1 MMAATTEEL
10 VAALR
15 TSLKETE
22 RLRRQ
27 NRRLTEASREP
38 VAIVGMACRYPGGVE
53 SPEAL
58 WELMAGGS
66 DAMEEF
72 PEDRGWD
79 VEGLYDP
86 DPERV
91 GTSYVRVGGFLK
103 DAAGFDAGLFGISP
117 REALAM
123 DPQQRLLLEVAW
135 EAFERAGLDPLGLRG
150 SDTGVFVG
158 ASPSEYLQGLASV
171 PEEAEGY
178 ALTGNLPSVITGRVA
193 YTYGLEGPAVS
204 LDTACSSSLVA
215 LHTACHSLRRGECSL
230 ALAGGVAVM
239 AQPVAFVEFSRQRAL
254 AADGRVKAF
263 AAAADGTNWG
273 EGAGLLVLE
282 RLSDARRNGHRV
294 LAVVRGSA
302 VNQDGASSSLTSPN
316 GPSQQ
321 RVIRAALA
329 DAGLS
334 PIDVDAVEAHGTGTR
349 LGDPIEAQGLLATY
363 GQGRAEDRP
372 VWLGSVKTNLGHTA
386 AASGVAG
393 VMKMV
398 LALRHETL
406 PPTLHVDEPTPYVDW
421 SEGGVELLRDAK
433 PWPTGERAR
442 RAGVSSFGVSG
453 TNAHVIVEEAPR
465 GPDELDEPDG
475 SEPHGSAL
483 VAVPMS
489 AAEPGALRGLA
500 ARVRD
505 AVAEQGLSPREAGKG
520 LARRGVLAH
529 RAVVVAGDGQE
540 LATGLAALAGGDP
553 SGAVVDGVAQGEAR
567 TAMLFS
573 GQGAQR
579 PGMGRELYEAFPV
592 FASAFDEA
600 CGHLDAYL
608 GVEGVRLRDVVF
620 GDVEGL
626 GRTVFTQ
633 VGLFA
638 FEVALF
644 RLVESFGVRPDS
656 VMGHSV
662 GEFAAAHVAGVM
674 SLEDACRLVAERG
687 RLMDGLPARGGM
699 MAVEASEVEV
709 RDWLAAGD
717 GAGASGEVAAV
728 NGPRSVVLSGAED
741 ALERAREWWLGQ
753 GRRVRRLDI
762 SNAFHSALV
771 EPVLE
776 EFGRVVAG
784 VELSAPRIPLVSN
797 VTGRP
802 VTAEEITSP
811 GYWVRHVREA
821 VRFADG
827 VRWLVEGGANVLLEV
842 GPSAVLSGP
851 AAECVAEWG
860 AGDRETAVVPLLRA
874 DKPEPR
880 TFLTGLAQAWTH
892 GTPVR
897 WPMSPRPVDLPTY
910 PFQHQQY
917 WLDTRTATA
926 GSGTGTGA
934 VTDEVSLADAEFWA
948 DVEQG
953 NADVLAKTLDL
964 DTDTLTPVLPA
975 LSSWWRGRRED
986 VTVDASQYRIRWTS
1000 VPRKRGGDGAPA
1012 DVSGTW
1018 LVIVSE
1024 ASLDHPWTEGCRQ
1037 ALADGGGDPKAVVVP
1052 TGSAGGADRDELA
1065 ALIREALDGG
1075 ATRPVGIVSLLGLD
1089 ETPHPR
1095 YPALT
1100 AGLAGTLA
1108 LIQALDDIGTDAR
1121 LWLLTC
1127 GAVTTG
1133 AHDAPPRP
1141 VQAQVFGLG
1150 QSLAVEDP
1158 RRWGGEADLP
1168 PEVSSTARERLCRVL
1183 AGIEGEDQLAVRPRG
1198 ILARR
1203 LVRPALAEE
1212 TPAAPAWRPS
1222 GSGTVLVTGG
1232 TGALGAHVARWLA
1245 GAGAGH
1251 LLLISRSGPKAP
1263 GADELTAELT
1273 ALGAEV
1279 TIAACDAADRDAL
1292 GALLDSLPAE
1302 RPLTAVFH
1310 TAGVVDDSFLP
1321 ALTTEQLETVVRAK
1335 ATSADH
1341 LHDLTR
1347 DRDLTAFVLFSSCAN
1362 LMPSFGMGNYVAAN
1376 AHLDALAAARR
1387 AEGLPAMSIAWG
1399 AWAGKGMAAGVPT
1412 NWLRQGGIR
1421 LMEPGI
1427 ALAGLRR
1434 ALDQDEPLAMVAD
1447 IDWRRYS
1454 GTAQP
1459 RRPLLAELPEVS
1471 AAHPTARPDGDGT
1484 DAGTLKDRLAA
1495 LPPAERATALLD
1507 FVRAQAAAV
1516 LQHPGADA
1524 IDPRRPFR
1532 DLGFDS
1538 LAGVQLRNRL
1548 NSAAGLH
1555 LPTSAIYDHP
1565 TAHALALHIDA
1576 ELGGA
1581 SAAPTVLARIGE
1593 LERAVAELGEGDD
1606 RRLIA
1611 GSLEALARA
1620 VRGEG
1625 AALVGAGSA
1634 EGPSADELAT
1644 DDELFDLID
1653 REFGTS

>member
-1 MMAATTEEL
+1 M
-10 VAALR
+10 R
-15 TSLKETE
+15 TSLKESE

-27 NRRLTEASREP
+27 NRRLAEAPREP

-58 WELMAGGS
+58 WELMAGGR

-86 DPERV
+86 DPGRT
-91 GTSYVRVGGFLK
+91 GTSYVRVGGFLG
-103 DAAGFDAGLFGISP
+103 DVAGFDAGLFGISP

-329 DAGLS
+329 NSGLS
-334 PIDVDAVEAHGTGTR
+334 PAEVDAVEAHGTGTR

-372 VWLGSVKTNLGHTA
+372 LWLGSVKTNLGHTA

-406 PPTLHVDEPTPYVDW
+406 PATLHVDEPTPYVDW
-421 SEGGVELLRDAK
+421 SEGGVELLREAK
-433 PWPTGERAR
+433 PWPAGERAR

-465 GPDELDEPDG
+465 GLDEMDEPDESDE
-475 SEPHGSAL
+475 SEPPGSVP

-500 ARVRD
+500 AHVRD
-505 AVAEQGLSPREAGKG
+505 AVAEQGLSPREAGRG
-520 LARRGVLAH
+520 LARRAVLAH
-529 RAVVVAGDGQE
+529 RAVVVAGDDQE
-540 LATGLAALAGGDP
+540 LATGLAALADGDT
-553 SGAVVDGVAQGEAR
+553 SGAVVDGVAQGAAR

-579 PGMGRELYEAFPV
+579 PGMGRELYDAFPV

-600 CGHLDAYL
+600 CGHLDAHL

-620 GDVEGL
+620 GEVDGL

-644 RLVESFGVRPDS
+644 RLVESFGVCPDY

-662 GEFAAAHVAGVM
+662 GEFAAAHVAGVV
-674 SLEDACRLVAERG
+674 SLEDACRLVAARG
-687 RLMDGLPARGGM
+687 RLMGGLPARGGM

-709 RDWLAAGD
+709 RDWLAGGADAG
-717 GAGASGEVAAV
+717 GEVAAV
-728 NGPRSVVLSGAED
+728 NAPRSVVLSGAED
-741 ALERAREWWLGQ
+741 ALERAGEWWRGQ

-762 SNAFHSALV
+762 SNSFHSVLV

-827 VRWLVEGGANVLLEV
+827 VRWLVEGGVNVLLEV

-860 AGDRETAVVPLLRA
+860 SGDPETVVVPLLRA

-880 TFLTGLAQAWTH
+880 TFLTGLAQVWTH

-897 WPMSPRPVDLPTY
+897 WPTSPRPVDLPTY

-926 GSGTGTGA
+926 HVGAGA

-986 VTVDASQYRIRWTS
+986 VTVDASQYRVRWKT

-1024 ASLDHPWTEGCRQ
+1024 GSLDHPWAEGCRQ
-1037 ALADGGGDPKAVVVP
+1037 ALADRGGDPRTVVLP
-1052 TGSAGGADRDELA
+1052 TGSAGTTVTSGSADRDELA

-1108 LIQALDDIGTDAR
+1108 LIQALDDAGTDAR

-1133 AHDAPPRP
+1133 APDAPPRP

-1150 QSLAVEDP
+1150 QALAVEDP

-1168 PEVSSTARERLCRVL
+1168 PEVSSTAREHLCRVL

-1203 LVRPALAEE
+1203 LVRPAPAEE
-1212 TPAAPAWRPS
+1212 TSAAPTWQPS

-1251 LLLISRSGPKAP
+1251 LLLISRRGPEAP
-1263 GADELTAELT
+1263 EAAELTSELT

-1279 TIAACDAADRDAL
+1279 TVAACDAADRGAL
-1292 GALLDSLPAE
+1292 AALLDALPAE

-1321 ALTTEQLETVVRAK
+1321 ALTPEQLETVVRAK

-1362 LMPSFGMGNYVAAN
+1362 LLPNFGMGNYVAAN

-1387 AEGLPAMSIAWG
+1387 AEGLPATSIAWG
-1399 AWAGKGMAAGVPT
+1399 AWAGKGMAEGVPT
-1412 NWLRQGGIR
+1412 SWLQQGGVR

-1459 RRPLLAELPEVS
+1459 RRPLLAALPEVS
-1471 AAHPTARPDGDGT
+1471 AVHPASRPDGDGT

-1507 FVRAQAAAV
+1507 FVRTQAAAV

-1548 NSAAGLH
+1548 NGAAGLH

-1565 TAHALALHIDA
+1565 TAQALARHIDA

-1581 SAAPTVLARIGE
+1581 TAAGPTVLARIGE
-1593 LERAVAELGEGDD
+1593 LERAVAGLGEGDD
-1606 RRLIA
+1606 RQVIA
-1611 GSLEALARA
+1611 GSLEALARV
-1620 VRGEG
+1620 VRGERVALPG
-1625 AALVGAGSA
+1625 ARTPD
-1634 EGPSADELAT
+1634 GPAVDEVAT

-1653 REFGTS
+1653 REFGAS